1 MYIITEFK
9 FKNSICF
16 VLHSII
22 NIFQEFKILKFDR
35 RAF

>member
-1 MYIITEFK
+1 MYIVTEFE
-9 FKNSICF
+9 FKNSVSF

-22 NIFQEFKILKFDR
+22 SILQEFKILKFDR